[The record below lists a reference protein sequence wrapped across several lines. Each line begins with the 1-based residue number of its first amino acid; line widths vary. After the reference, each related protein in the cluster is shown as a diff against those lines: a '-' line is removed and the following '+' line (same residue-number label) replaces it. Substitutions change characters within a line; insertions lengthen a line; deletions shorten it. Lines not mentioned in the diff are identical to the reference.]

1 MNRGPKSQSNEV
13 KNSKQSEVKKGK
25 NMIKRTVS
33 LPKEHEQEIMVNYLN
48 VSFDRVEYTMVFLM
62 RCRVD

>member
-1 MNRGPKSQSNEV
+1 
-13 KNSKQSEVKKGK
+13 
-25 NMIKRTVS
+25 MIKRTVS